1 MKKFIAVF
9 EVPDDY
15 KPKRFKASDNVDG
28 WFYNSLGHL
37 ISVPSSLKEIK
48 KGEETDERKN

>member
-15 KPKRFKASDNVDG
+15 KPKRFKTSDNVDG
-28 WFYNSLGHL
+28 WFYNELGHL
-37 ISVPSSLKEIK
+37 ISVPASLKEL
-48 KGEETDERKN
+48 KGEDADERKS